1 MRMTLESNY
10 TDLVDSC
17 RDAGLVVT
25 EQKDLLGLANTHVA
39 LVARP
44 TGWTVGTIASV
55 PQSMGKAVFTMDLHQ
70 NKMDSFVKFF
80 QAMETREGRCL

>member
-25 EQKDLLGLANTHVA
+25 ESKDVCGLANTHVA

-44 TGWTVGTIASV
+44 DGWTVGTITSV
-55 PQSMGKAVFTMDLHQ
+55 PQSMGKATFVMDLHQ
-70 NKMDSFVKFF
+70 NKMDFFVKFF
-80 QAMETREGRCL
+80 EAMETRERRCL